1 MENDIY
7 ALIADLEVQIENGKK
22 VPFTTNQYVIDR
34 EAAMMLLQTIRD
46 ALPEALK
53 EANHVIRQET
63 RILQDARRHSDN
75 IIAESDAKARM
86 LRMESEQRAESV
98 ANTARQQADE
108 TVQKAEQKA
117 QSIVESAERRAEE
130 LVSQTSITV
139 RAEQQANDLLT
150 TARGEAQR
158 TRMAVY
164 DHCADLLK
172 SVEDS
177 VIGVANELRDS
188 RLQLDNER

>member
-1 MENDIY
+1 MEHDIY
-7 ALIADLEVQIENGKK
+7 AMIADLEGQIENGKK
-22 VPFTTNQYVIDR
+22 VPFTNQYVIDR
-34 EAAMMLLQTIRD
+34 ETTMMLVQTIRD
-46 ALPEALK
+46 TLPEALK

-75 IIAESDAKARM
+75 IVAEADAKARM
-86 LRMESEQRAESV
+86 LRMESEQRAEAL
-98 ANTARQQADE
+98 ANTTRQQSDE
-108 TVQKAEQKA
+108 VIQKAEQKA

-130 LVSQTSITV
+130 LVAQTSITI
-139 RAEQQANDLLT
+139 RAEQQANELLT

-164 DHCADLLK
+164 DHCTDLLK
-172 SVEDS
+172 RAEDA
-177 VIGVANELRDS
+177 VIDVANELRDA